1 MKNLNFKKFLRSILL
16 PVILIAAVSIPSCY
30 YDYGLDTDNYDVVGT
45 FYNKDYNFGAVNKFY
60 LKNSVIHIAGGNL
73 SSQYDALI
81 LEKTKENLLNLGWTE
96 VAPQDS
102 ATADVIV
109 STGVTTTTNVVYDD
123 GNGCWYDY
131 WGYSWCYPSYSYT
144 YTYTTGT
151 IVILMGDRRVTTGG
165 TLPAQWNAL
174 MNGLAGE
181 SSTGN
186 PTQRITNAINKAF
199 SQSPY
204 LKN

>member
-1 MKNLNFKKFLRSILL
+1 MKNFNFKKIFRGILL
-16 PVILIAAVSIPSCY
+16 PVIVIAAVSIPSCY
-30 YDYGLDTDNYDVVGT
+30 YDYGLNTDNYDVVGT
-45 FYNKDYNFGAVNKFY
+45 FYNTDYNFSAVNKFY
-60 LKNSVIHIAGGNL
+60 LKGSVIHIGGNF
-73 SSQYDALI
+73 SNAYDALI
-81 LEKTKENLLNLGWTE
+81 LEKTKANLLALGWTE
-96 VAPQDS
+96 VAAQDS

-109 STGVTTTTNVVYDD
+109 STGVTTTTNVVNN
-123 GNGCWYDY
+123 GGTGCWYDY
-131 WGYSWCYPSYSYT
+131 WGYTWCYPSYSYS

-151 IVILMGDRRVTTGG
+151 IVILMGDKRVTTGSSI
-165 TLPAQWNAL
+165 PAQWNAL

-186 PTQRITNAINKAF
+186 PTTRITNAINKAF